1 MSLLKHEHKRL
12 TPAQSEATREL
23 YRSWI
28 KLSKE
33 RHEFGRLSRRIGFC
47 PKATKEL
54 WEARPEQPGAKP

>member
-1 MSLLKHEHKRL
+1 MDAKHYRL
-12 TPAQSEATREL
+12 TLEQAEQTREG
-23 YRSWI
+23 YRRLL

-54 WEARPEQPGAKP
+54 WDARLATEVKP